1 MRIPFASLTVK
12 SYLTSFKGTCVLS
25 AKLMPKF
32 TLLPGWISAG
42 SHLSVTAYFPL
53 EVFLSSGGF
62 GTSPVAV
69 MFGCPAPT
77 FKRDRKSTRLNSS
90 HVRISY
96 AVFCLK
102 KKKRTECELIDVHYH
117 HVETLMT

>member
-1 MRIPFASLTVK
+1 MTIPFASLRVK

-62 GTSPVAV
+62 GTSAVAV
-69 MFGCPAPT
+69 VFCCPSPT
-77 FKRDRKSTRLNSS
+77 FKNSNLHRITHSPLDCSAKDSHLTSNRK
-90 HVRISY
+90 
-96 AVFCLK
+96 
-102 KKKRTECELIDVHYH
+102 
-117 HVETLMT
+117 